1 MEDAMLTTF
10 DNTFNPFTE
19 FERWWKE
26 DLRLGH
32 DCCGTLA
39 REAMT
44 STVFSDEKN
53 EQIIQEAMENIVSN
67 EPLIYKIV
75 KKSDFKD

>member
-10 DNTFNPFTE
+10 DNTFNPFKE

-26 DLRLGH
+26 DIRLGH
-32 DCCGTLA
+32 DCCGLLA
-39 REAMT
+39 KKAMT
-44 STVFSDEKN
+44 STVFGDEKN
-53 EQIIQEAMENIVSN
+53 EQIIQEAMEEIVAN

-75 KKSDFKD
+75 KKSDFD

>member
-32 DCCGTLA
+32 DCCGSLA
-39 REAMT
+39 RNALT
-44 STVFSDEKN
+44 SEIFSDEVN
-53 EQIIQEAMENIVSN
+53 EKIVIDAMNDIVAN
-67 EPLIYKIV
+67 EPTIYKIV
-75 KKSDFKD
+75 TKKDFD

>member
-32 DCCGTLA
+32 DCCGSLA
-39 REAMT
+39 RNALT
-44 STVFSDEKN
+44 SEIFSDEVN
-53 EQIIQEAMENIVSN
+53 EKIVIDAMNDIVAN
-67 EPLIYKIV
+67 EPTIYKIV
-75 KKSDFKD
+75 TKNDFD

>member
-1 MEDAMLTTF
+1 MIDEMLTTF

-19 FERWWKE
+19 FEKWWKE

-39 REAMT
+39 RNSFT
-44 STVFSDEKN
+44 SEIFSDEVNEKN
-53 EQIIQEAMENIVSN
+53 VHEAMREIVAN

-75 KKSDFKD
+75 TKNDFNS